1 MIYLGVHQ
9 SIPESKH
16 QILCSQPFQLQSLSR
31 HAAEVARQSAVLA
44 ASRLAEEQ
52 ARHFK
57 AKELN
62 KTIVETKSSPP
73 KPEPKPV
80 TVPIAPTF
88 KVI

>member
-1 MIYLGVHQ
+1 M
-9 SIPESKH
+9 
-16 QILCSQPFQLQSLSR
+16 
-31 HAAEVARQSAVLA
+31 LA
-44 ASRLAEEQ
+44 ATRQAEEQ